1 MSRFIL
7 PYQRVEDN
15 NGHPLDGAQLFFFEE
30 GTSTPKDTYSD
41 EDFVTPN
48 ANPVI
53 ADSQGQF
60 GDIFLDGVYRVELQD
75 KNDVTQPDYPADD
88 IGSDVNVLEDKELV
102 ADTVLFIDETDTTKK
117 LEFDL
122 TGITTDTTI
131 TLIVPDHSGAIDVFP
146 SGTAIP
152 FFQAAAPTGWTQ
164 DTDNDD
170 KALRVVDGTGGGTG
184 GTDPLSTPP
193 STAHAH
199 GTSGHTLTTG
209 QIPAHTHTQKTG
221 ISGSGGQ
228 YVVVAAGV
236 LSNTANAGQT
246 ASAGSGGSHTHGDT
260 DSDGPTAFTPQF
272 IDVIVCVKD

>member
-7 PYQRVEDN
+7 PYQRVDDA

-122 TGITTDTTI
+122 TGITTDNTR
-131 TLIVPDHSGAIDVFP
+131 TLTVPDNDGLIATFP
-146 SGTAIP
+146 AGTSMV
-152 FFQAAAPTGWTQ
+152 FFQAAAPPAWTQ
-164 DTDNDD
+164 NTDNDD

-184 GTDPLSTPP
+184 GTDGLSSPP
-193 STAHAH
+193 SSAHTHA
-199 GTSGHTLTTG
+199 TSAHTLTTG
-209 QIPAHTHTQKTG
+209 EIPSHTHPQR
-221 ISGSGGQ
+221 
-228 YVVVAAGV
+228 VVVGSPGGTQGTEVHNADDD
-236 LSNTANAGQT
+236 NTTVGTTGAT
-246 ASAGSGGSHTHGDT
+246 GSGGSHTHGDT
-260 DSDGPTAFTPQF
+260 ASDGPTAFAPQY
-272 IDVIVCVKD
+272 IDVIVCVRD